1 MSSDWL
7 PVLVVLAVGA
17 IAGLMLARGLVRR
30 QPSKAPGGSKRPR
43 RGADDLRIN
52 DLEARRDEL
61 YEQLRRSETDA
72 DRRQLE
78 DQAARVLRELDE
90 LGAARESASRSDAK
104 LEGGGEEAQP
114 SPGRPMLVG
123 FLGGV
128 AMVSLVGVLIYFA
141 VSDARPRE
149 GVAGPQPAQTTE
161 EGEHPAADLPPE
173 VQARL
178 DALRQRVAADPS
190 DIVARKQ
197 LAMGLLASGQ
207 FFEAFQ
213 NAGEIL
219 NGNPTDPDGLY
230 VQGMVRMT
238 MGQDDM
244 ALANL
249 DQVLEQYPNHVLAL
263 AGRGMILMR
272 QGDREAAII
281 VWERAL
287 EAAGGSHPD
296 LEQLLAMARDPAH
309 AERMTSAEPPD
320 AGRSRGGDSSATAEV
335 AGDEFAVHVDLA
347 PGVVVPRGAILFV
360 FLREGEGGPP
370 SAVKRIQAPSFPLEV
385 TLGPGDSMMGRPLP
399 REGTITV
406 RLDADGSA
414 TTRGEGDLSVD
425 GRGRAGSALRL
436 VLGGS

>member
-17 IAGLMLARGLVRR
+17 IVGLMLARGLARR
-30 QPSKAPGGSKRPR
+30 QPSKASGRNKRPR
-43 RGADDLRIN
+43 RGADELRIN

-90 LGAARESASRSDAK
+90 LGAARESASHSDAK
-104 LEGGGEEAQP
+104 PDADGVDEAPP

-149 GVAGPQPAQTTE
+149 GAVGPQPAQTTE
-161 EGEHPAADLPPE
+161 EGEHPAAADLPPE

-219 NGNPTDPDGLY
+219 NGNPSDPDGLY

-309 AERMTSAEPPD
+309 A
-320 AGRSRGGDSSATAEV
+320 GRSRGGDSSATAEV

-347 PGVVVPRGAILFV
+347 PGVVVARGAILFV

-414 TTRGEGDLSVD
+414 TTRGEGDLSAD

-436 VLGGS
+436 VLGGN